1 MARFNATVAAATLT
15 ENLAGGEA
23 YSETPEL
30 ELASLLLTS
39 FAQDQFYRSADAT
52 FAQVRG
58 LIRALPDKRFAAQ
71 AGIFAR
77 NEYGMRSITHV
88 CLVELC
94 QVAKGEKWLR
104 RAVTNAV
111 RRPDDA
117 TEILAYQLATYGKPI
132 PNALKRGVADALA
145 GFDAYRLGKYK
156 GDGHKL
162 SLVDAVNLTHP
173 KATPQLSAL
182 MTGTLAAPDTWE
194 VRLTQAGS
202 DAEAKRKVWADLLES
217 DSLGYFALLRNL
229 RNITAQAPDSLPV
242 ACKYLVDPERIHK
255 SLVLPFRF
263 FTAMREL
270 KTAGVPSFLLG
281 ALSDAME
288 ISLENVPALP
298 GKTLVALDVSGSMK
312 GVFEKAAPF
321 AAALVKRLDS
331 DLLLFDAAGYCNGG
345 LGYARV
351 AVNPRDTLS
360 SIVEALAARFTGGGT
375 DFRLIFAGA
384 GMTPYDRIIILS
396 DRQAWVGYH
405 APKDAHREYKARTG
419 ADPAIF
425 SFDLQGYGTLQFPE
439 RNVYCLAGFSE
450 KVFDVMAALQEDRA
464 ALVNKIKAVPV

>member
-52 FAQVRG
+52 FAQMRG

-104 RAVTNAV
+104 SAVTAAV

-117 TEILAYQLATYGKPI
+117 TEMLAYQLATYGKPI
-132 PNALKRGVADALA
+132 PNALKRGIADALA

-202 DAEAKRKVWADLLES
+202 DVEAKRKVWADLLES

-229 RNITAQAPDSLPV
+229 RNITAQAPDSLPI
-242 ACKYLVDPERIHK
+242 ACKYLVDPERIRK

-270 KTAGVPSFLLG
+270 KLAGVPGFVLG

-288 ISLENVPALP
+288 ISLENVPTLP
-298 GKTLVALDVSGSMK
+298 GRTLVALDVSGSMR
-312 GVFEKAAPF
+312 GVFDKAAPF

-331 DLLLFDAAGYCNGG
+331 DLLLFDGRGRLCTI
-345 LGYARV
+345 
-351 AVNPRDTLS
+351 NPRDTLS
-360 SIVEALAARFTGGGT
+360 SIVEALTATFTGGST
-375 DFRLIFAGA
+375 DFRIIFALDR
-384 GMTPYDRIIILS
+384 PYDRIIILS
-396 DRQAWVGYH
+396 DMQAWVGYH
-405 APKDAHREYKARTG
+405 TPREAHREYKARTG

-439 RNVYCLAGFSE
+439 QHVYCMAGFSE
-450 KVFDVMAALQEDRA
+450 KVFDVMATLEEDRA